1 MIKFH
6 SYCFAAAVA
15 ATLTMSACSGGGG
28 GSGAVV
34 DNTVVPSSAG
44 ASAASF
50 MSFIQGLT
58 PSDETSEP
66 LTIGDGF
73 AVPDDDVNDASVL
86 S

>member
-6 SYCFAAAVA
+6 NYCFAAVVA
-15 ATLTMSACSGGGG
+15 ASMTMSACSGGGG
-28 GSGAVV
+28 GGAVV
-34 DNTVVPSSAG
+34 DDTVVPSSAG
-44 ASAASF
+44 TSAAAF
-50 MSFIQGLT
+50 MSFIQGLN

-66 LTIGDGF
+66 LTISDGF